1 MRQSQTVW
9 TAALLLGCALAG
21 PAWAENLSGTITTTK
36 FLTEDSQLVGHVTCT
51 MTTEPCIDLAASH
64 ITLRLN
70 GFTITGSADPDAGVC
85 NPTSG
90 NPQAD
95 GIRTMNVNHVRI
107 AGPGMIQ
114 KFRRHGIFIVGQ
126 PDILTRATVTDVTS
140 HHNCFSGVLTNM
152 MSSSRIE
159 GIVSIRNAIQ
169 SGAAPCGGNCLVNS
183 HNNLIRRN
191 FFAGNGSAAN
201 NNNDFGVGLIGISS
215 GNLIED
221 NSIGGN
227 ANGLLLQVNT
237 SGNLIRLNVIAG
249 NPPSQFSKD
258 YGASIGADV
267 KDEAT
272 ANGARN
278 SFDRNWCVTYLGP
291 GPAPCTNLPRFDP
304 SFVSPVDEPELP

>member
-1 MRQSQTVW
+1 M
-9 TAALLLGCALAG
+9 
-21 PAWAENLSGTITTTK
+21 
-36 FLTEDSQLVGHVTCT
+36 GHVTCT
-51 MTTEPCIDLAASH
+51 TTTEPCIDLAASR

-70 GFTITGSADPDAGVC
+70 GFTIPNRPTRCRRLQS
-85 NPTSG
+85 TSG
-90 NPQAD
+90 PQAD
-95 GIRTMNVNHVRI
+95 GIRTMNVTNVRI

-126 PDILTRATVTDVTS
+126 PDIRTKATVSDVTS
-140 HHNCFSGVLTNM
+140 HQNCFSGVLTNT
-152 MSSSRIE
+152 MSFSRIE

-183 HNNLIRRN
+183 HNNVIRRN

-201 NNNDFGVGLIGISS
+201 NNNDFGTGLIGNSS

-227 ANGLLLQVNT
+227 ANGLLLQANT
-237 SGNLIRLNVIAG
+237 HSNLIRLNVIAG

-267 KDEAT
+267 RTKRRLTERGIPSIGT
-272 ANGARN
+272 GA
-278 SFDRNWCVTYLGP
+278 
-291 GPAPCTNLPRFDP
+291 
-304 SFVSPVDEPELP
+304 